1 MLDDAFRY
9 ARDLYWDRG
18 AKMIPLAVCMVIIPL
33 IAGYMVEI
41 LRGTKVF
48 VEDLGWGK
56 LFIDGIKL
64 IVIQLIYAIPLF
76 LVFLFFLVRTIPALR
91 TGSPMAIF
99 SMAGELIIGFLILIV
114 LYILIGIFSTI
125 GLVRFA
131 RTGKMLNA
139 FSFGAILGQ
148 ISRIGWGFYILALI
162 VLGFVCL
169 ISLVGSLAYANSL
182 LMPLILLLVYPGVL
196 VFNARFI
203 ALIYDRTAS
212 PAQPAA

>member
-9 ARDLYWDRG
+9 ARELYWDRG

-76 LVFLFFLVRTIPALR
+76 LV
-91 TGSPMAIF
+91 
-99 SMAGELIIGFLILIV
+99 
-114 LYILIGIFSTI
+114 
-125 GLVRFA
+125 
-131 RTGKMLNA
+131 
-139 FSFGAILGQ
+139 
-148 ISRIGWGFYILALI
+148 
-162 VLGFVCL
+162 
-169 ISLVGSLAYANSL
+169 
-182 LMPLILLLVYPGVL
+182 
-196 VFNARFI
+196 
-203 ALIYDRTAS
+203 
-212 PAQPAA
+212 